1 MGNLRNTTDNLW
13 LHSVLVCA
21 VAVLILTASRTIGA
35 GGGDANF
42 LGTFVHSVILV
53 CVAYPFQ
60 TLLAST
66 GMSVF
71 GAKLPLWICAVGG
84 CVVAAIPAS
93 ILSPTISWVAGVMPT
108 GGTVVETRGE
118 FFANVS
124 SRLHFVFFL
133 FATLGTLFWML
144 LNYRWWVEHLQESS
158 GTTELDGQNDGGE
171 TADEKHL
178 LLKLPASKRGRL
190 LSLSAEQ
197 HYVRVRTEAGEDLV
211 LMPFSEALA
220 SLPNDLG
227 MRIHRSHWV
236 SRNAVEKVEAAPNR
250 LKVVLENGTEL
261 PVSRSFSGAVR
272 ENWSD
277 LIES

>member
-13 LHSVLVCA
+13 LHSALVCT
-21 VAVLILTASRTIGA
+21 VAVLILTASRAIGA

-158 GTTELDGQNDGGE
+158 GTTELDGRNDGGE

>member
-35 GGGDANF
+35 GDGF
-42 LGTFVHSVILV
+42 
-53 CVAYPFQ
+53 
-60 TLLAST
+60 
-66 GMSVF
+66 
-71 GAKLPLWICAVGG
+71 
-84 CVVAAIPAS
+84 AAIPAS

-108 GGTVVETRGE
+108 GGTVIETRGE